1 MQDWGSLEKEL
12 RRSGREEALK
22 KLADSSDARR
32 VAGTLDAEAVRRAAQ
47 RGDAEAL
54 KQLLGGA
61 LATEEGKRLAL
72 QLRQLLEG

>member
-32 VAGTLDAEAVRRAAQ
+32 VAETLDAEAVRRAAQ
-47 RGDAEAL
+47 RGDADAL